1 MKVLHTRQSHV
12 VKQINQFNQ
21 QASDADRRL
30 KFEKMQA
37 SAFVFF
43 RGTNHIYWHDVSR
56 DWRISLYGGR
66 PETQVWL
73 QGDAHVYNFGALHD
87 HHGQIYYGMDDFD
100 DAIIADYQF
109 DLWRL
114 ATSLVLDLQQHDY
127 YQQDLAEQAVQ
138 RLGKAYLQGVVASK
152 TDDSAIYIENAVKPI
167 KKFLTKVHQKNTRL
181 NMLQKWT
188 TSDLNRFNYANPKLT
203 ELSDHVK
210 TNLTGALLDYH
221 RSQQSITPDFTSR
234 FEVVDLVKRVKA
246 GTGSLGNQRF
256 YALIQGPTPEENII
270 LDIKQQ
276 QQPAAIRCFP
286 KIEQHWYYSQFTNEG
301 QRHADAY
308 SAIAEHPDAWL
319 GWLSYNDELYSV
331 RERSPFKKDFPT
343 HKLFKPKHY
352 LTMAEIWGEI
362 LGKEHARGSIQVQ
375 EPNHRFIHYVKNE
388 LMEHQKEFIKLLSAV
403 SVHYARCVVQDWGY
417 FRNSGLW

>member
-1 MKVLHTRQSHV
+1 MKVLHTRQAYV
-12 VKQINQFNQ
+12 LEQINQFNQ
-21 QASDADRRL
+21 QSSDADRRL
-30 KFEKMQA
+30 KFEKMQV
-37 SAFVFF
+37 SPFVFF

-87 HHGQIYYGMDDFD
+87 HYDRVYYGMDDFD

-114 ATSLVLDLQQHDY
+114 ASSLVLDLQQRDY
-127 YQQDLAEQAVQ
+127 YQQDFAEEAIKL
-138 RLGKAYLQGVVASK
+138 LGSAYLQGIVASEA
-152 TDDSAIYIENAVKPI
+152 DDSTIYIENAAKPI
-167 KKFLTKVHQKNTRL
+167 RKFLQKVHKNNTRL
-181 NMLQKWT
+181 SMLEKWT
-188 TSDLNRFNYANPKLT
+188 TPDLNHFNYTNAKLI

-221 RSQQSITPDFTSR
+221 RCQQSVTQNFTSR
-234 FEVVDLVKRVKA
+234 FEVLDLVKRVKA
-246 GTGSLGNQRF
+246 GMGSLGNQRF

-276 QQPAAIRCFP
+276 QQPAAIRCFS
-286 KIEQHWYYSQFTNEG
+286 KIEQNWYNSQFTNEG
-301 QRHADAY
+301 QRHANAY

-319 GWLSYNDELYSV
+319 GWLNYNDEVYSV

-352 LTMAEIWGEI
+352 LTIAEVWGEI

-388 LMEHQKEFIKLLSAV
+388 LMENQKDFIKLLSAV
-403 SVHYARCVVQDWGY
+403 SVHYARCVVQDWEY
-417 FRNSGLW
+417 FRGGGLS